1 MKTKLVKIVLWL
13 LISIAVL
20 NIGFNMV
27 SAPDT
32 IQNIAGF
39 IIIVSIWA
47 ITLETKCLTN
57 LEFKRKHEK

>member
-39 IIIVSIWA
+39 IIIVSIWVNY
-47 ITLETKCLTN
+47 IGN
-57 LEFKRKHEK
+57 HRIDSFY

>member
-39 IIIVSIWA
+39 IIIVSIWV